1 MPAPDETVFI
11 VGSFVDEKEYKE
23 LLDELVRYIY
33 TKMKFSLGEET
44 ELDLPCGAIHCG
56 KKPFQDCKSCK
67 DNPKLDKLPDEL
79 FDI

>member
-1 MPAPDETVFI
+1 MPAPD
-11 VGSFVDEKEYKE
+11 FVDEKEYKE
-23 LLDELVRYIY
+23 LLDELVRFIY
-33 TKMKFSLGEET
+33 AKMKISLAPAPA